1 MGIGFSSAERT
12 GAAIRDRLDM
22 PGTYSASREGK
33 RLDMLGF
40 NNAGRQLLGDNGII
54 SNNGAA
60 AAGSSIVPNST
71 NEREHRDLSGLIGSY
86 GSANHGAGQSGYG
99 QGPASSVVAARGE
112 GILS

>member
-1 MGIGFSSAERT
+1 MGIGLSSAERT

-40 NNAGRQLLGDNGII
+40 NNAGRHLLGDGINS
-54 SNNGAA
+54 SNHAA
-60 AAGSSIVPNST
+60 AAGSSIAPSTT
-71 NEREHRDLSGLIGSY
+71 NEREHRDLSGLMGAY
-86 GSANHGAGQSGYG
+86 GSAHHGAGQPGYG
-99 QGPASSVVAARGE
+99 QGPATSVGVARGE